1 MEKVIMVDQSH
12 IGTVFEPFEAEVE
25 KGAIIKFADAIG
37 DGNPLYSDGKED
49 LEAPPTF
56 GTTFR
61 PPKGFLQVFQDLDID
76 LTRVLHGEEEYEYFK
91 PIKPGDL
98 LTCQTI
104 VSNVY
109 EKSGKSGGMTFV
121 TMETEC
127 NNASGELVLIQ
138 RSTTVVRH

>member
-1 MEKVIMVDQSH
+1 MVDQGH

-37 DGNPLYSDGKED
+37 DGNPLYSDGKGD
-49 LEAPPTF
+49 MEAPPTF

-61 PPKGFLQVFQDLDID
+61 PVEGFLHVFQDLDID

-98 LTCQTI
+98 LTCQTR

-127 NNASGELVLIQ
+127 KNTSEELVLIR